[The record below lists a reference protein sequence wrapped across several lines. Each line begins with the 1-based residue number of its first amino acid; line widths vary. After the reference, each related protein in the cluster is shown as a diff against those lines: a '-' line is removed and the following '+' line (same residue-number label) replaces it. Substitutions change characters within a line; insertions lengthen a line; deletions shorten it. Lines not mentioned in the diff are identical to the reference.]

1 MGDSKPRHAPGST
14 AQSGGSQASAPP
26 CLSGYGPSAHSASE
40 ADIAKLAHVRFFQL
54 QDTLVA
60 SLKWVKGNQLPAT
73 ATACVANAGFAKIHS
88 DLETWSTELHRA
100 LPQSVDARRYRENV
114 ERHIAIIDEIE
125 RTCNRYGSMA
135 LAIGR
140 THRVTTRA

>member
-54 QDTLVA
+54 QDTLQ
-60 SLKWVKGNQLPAT
+60 SNLKWVKGNQLSAT
-73 ATACVANAGFAKIHS
+73 VCVANAGFAQIHS
-88 DLETWSTELHRA
+88 DLEMWSSELHRA
-100 LPQSVDARRYRENV
+100 LPHSVDVRRYRENV
-114 ERHIAIIDEIE
+114 AKHNAIINEIE
-125 RTCNRYGSMA
+125 HTCNRYGS
-135 LAIGR
+135 R
-140 THRVTTRA
+140 